1 MNKESAAMSA
11 PVAKR
16 VIPTAIGLAVIGTA
30 LATPAPAAEFNFT
43 VPVNVAVRP
52 EARALQVVC
61 EIVTNVSGGTG
72 TPFAM
77 GSGQRDLT
85 NGRFE
90 GPVTV
95 AVSTP
100 IATNPELRMTGY
112 RCRLLIRYQQP
123 DGQLSDWLP
132 PDQYETRTTDYLTNV
147 TAATE
152 GQLPERP
159 RTPTR

>member
-1 MNKESAAMSA
+1 MPARISRHAVPTAIGTALIAWAAMSA
-11 PVAKR
+11 
-16 VIPTAIGLAVIGTA
+16 GLAMPA
-30 LATPAPAAEFNFT
+30 LGAEFNFT
-43 VPVNVAVRP
+43 VPVNVALRA
-52 EARALQVVC
+52 EAKALQVVC
-61 EIVTNVSGGTG
+61 EIVTNVAGGA
-72 TPFAM
+72 PFAT

-95 AVSTP
+95 AISTP

-147 TAATE
+147 TGATE

-159 RTPTR
+159 RR

>member
-1 MNKESAAMSA
+1 MSA
-11 PVAKR
+11 SNSSGPMPKR
-16 VIPTAIGLAVIGTA
+16 TIATVIGLAAAGAVLAMPA
-30 LATPAPAAEFNFT
+30 LAAEFNFT

-61 EIVTNVSGGTG
+61 EIVTNVAGGGG

-147 TAATE
+147 TGTTE
-152 GQLPERP
+152 GALPERP
-159 RTPTR
+159 RAPAR

>member
-1 MNKESAAMSA
+1 MPKHAV
-11 PVAKR
+11 PIV
-16 VIPTAIGLAVIGTA
+16 TGLAVA
-30 LATPAPAAEFNFT
+30 ALLATPTLAAEFNFT

-61 EIVTNVSGGTG
+61 EITTNVPTS
-72 TPFAM
+72 TPFAI
-77 GSGQRDLT
+77 GSGQRDLA

-95 AVSTP
+95 AISTP

-159 RTPTR
+159 RTPR

>member
-1 MNKESAAMSA
+1 MTT
-11 PVAKR
+11 PVSPR
-16 VIPTAIGLAVIGTA
+16 VLPTVIGRALIAWAAIGAAFAMPA
-30 LATPAPAAEFNFT
+30 LAAEFNFT
-43 VPVNVAVRP
+43 VPVNVALRA
-52 EARALQVVC
+52 EAKALQVVC
-61 EIVTNVSGGTG
+61 EIVTNVAGGA
-72 TPFAM
+72 PFAT
-77 GSGQRDLT
+77 GSGQRDLA

-95 AVSTP
+95 AISTP

-147 TAATE
+147 TGATE

-159 RTPTR
+159 RR

>member
-1 MNKESAAMSA
+1 MPAPVFRRAILTAAGLAAMSA
-11 PVAKR
+11 A
-16 VIPTAIGLAVIGTA
+16 LAVPA
-30 LATPAPAAEFNFT
+30 LAAEFNFT

-61 EIVTNVSGGTG
+61 EITTNIAGGTG
-72 TPFAM
+72 APFAM

-95 AVSTP
+95 AISTP
-100 IATNPELRMTGY
+100 IASNPELRMTGY

-132 PDQYETRTTDYLTNV
+132 PEQYETRTTDYLTTV
-147 TAATE
+147 TGATE

-159 RTPTR
+159 RR

>member
-1 MNKESAAMSA
+1 MPTRAIMTAA
-11 PVAKR
+11 
-16 VIPTAIGLAVIGTA
+16 AVLLT
-30 LATPAPAAEFNFT
+30 TPALAAEFNFT

-61 EIVTNVSGGTG
+61 EIVTNVAGGT
-72 TPFAM
+72 TAPFAM

-147 TAATE
+147 SATTE

-159 RTPTR
+159 RR

>member
-1 MNKESAAMSA
+1 MLARISRRAIK
-11 PVAKR
+11 
-16 VIPTAIGLAVIGTA
+16 TAIGLAVMSAGLAVPA
-30 LATPAPAAEFNFT
+30 LAAEFNFT
-43 VPVNVAVRP
+43 VPVNVALRP

-61 EIVTNVSGGTG
+61 EIVTNVAGGTS

-147 TAATE
+147 TGATE

-159 RTPTR
+159 RR